1 MKTSSASQV
10 PGIVLYNGST
20 GNNYS
25 SQSIA
30 VHNGRIVATGSND
43 DVMGLAGRET
53 VRINLEGR
61 LVLPGFTDT
70 HIHFHEWSLKRREL
84 QLNKITSLEE
94 LLACVDREVSVRNRR
109 QWIIGQ
115 GWNETD
121 WQERRMPTREIL
133 DSVAPDHPVVLWRC
147 DLHLAVAN
155 SAALKKAGIHAGTPD
170 PPQGRIERDVNGEPN
185 GILRELAINLIRDV
199 IDPPQ
204 TEQLAIAYREATDE
218 LYRLGITGIHDI
230 RLMDDNDGGSA
241 LQTFQELDSTKQLG
255 LRSWVTLP
263 GHRLDDIISLGLRT
277 GFGNDRLRLGHVKFF
292 TDGGVGARTA
302 WMIDPYL
309 DADRGMAL
317 MDMADLAGEI
327 SKADA
332 AGLSVM
338 VHAIGDRANR
348 EVINIFESL
357 YKQDHTGSSV
367 KPLYPH
373 RIEHLQV
380 IRPDDVRRLCTL
392 PLALGVTPANMLL
405 DINLIDTALG
415 DKGAWAYSFRQL
427 MDTGLPVMF
436 SSDCP
441 VCDPAP
447 LLGIYAAVTRQRQD
461 GIPSGGWYPESRVTV
476 SEAVRAYTS
485 VPAMVHGAKDQGS
498 IAVNSR
504 ADLTVFNRDF
514 LSNPAEDILKS
525 QVDMTIFDGEIVY
538 RNF

>member
-1 MKTSSASQV
+1 
-10 PGIVLYNGST
+10 
-20 GNNYS
+20 
-25 SQSIA
+25 
-30 VHNGRIVATGSND
+30 
-43 DVMGLAGRET
+43 MGLAGRET

-70 HIHFHEWSLKRREL
+70 HIHFHEWSLTRREL
-84 QLNKITSLEE
+84 QLSNITSLEE
-94 LLACVDREVSVRNRR
+94 LLACVEKEVSVRNRS
-109 QWIIGQ
+109 QWITGQ
-115 GWNETD
+115 GWNEAD
-121 WQERRMPTREIL
+121 WQETKMPTREIL

-155 SAALKKAGIHAGTPD
+155 SAALKMADIHAGTPD
-170 PPQGRIERDVNGEPN
+170 PPQGRIERDVNGKPN

-204 TEQLAIAYREATDE
+204 TEQIAIAYKEATDV

-230 RLMDDNDGGSA
+230 RLMNDNDGGSA
-241 LQTFQELDSTKQLG
+241 LQTFQELDSTNQLG

-263 GHRLDDIISLGLRT
+263 GHRLDDIISSGLRT

-309 DADRGMAL
+309 DADRGMPL
-317 MDMADLAGEI
+317 MEMADLDCEI
-327 SKADA
+327 RKADA

-348 EVINIFESL
+348 EVINIFERL
-357 YKQDHTGSSV
+357 YKQERKSGSI
-367 KPLYPH
+367 KPNYKH

-380 IRPDDVRRLCTL
+380 IRPDDIRRLCKL
-392 PLALGVTPANMLL
+392 PVALGVTPANMLL
-405 DINLIDTALG
+405 DINLIETALG
-415 DKGAWAYSFRQL
+415 EKGAWAYSFRQL

-447 LLGIYAAVTRQRQD
+447 LVGIYAAVTRQRQD
-461 GIPSGGWYPESRVTV
+461 GFPSGGWYPESRVTIP
-476 SEAVRAYTS
+476 EAVKAYTS
-485 VPAMVHGAKDQGS
+485 VPAIVHGAKDQGS
-498 IAVNSR
+498 IALNNK
-504 ADLTVFNRDF
+504 ADLAVFSRDF
-514 LSNPAEDILKS
+514 ISNPSEDILNT

>member
-1 MKTSSASQV
+1 MNRSHSRQY
-10 PGIVLYNGST
+10 PEIVLYNGST
-20 GNNYS
+20 GNALS
-25 SQSIA
+25 AQSFAIR
-30 VHNGRIVATGSND
+30 HGRIVATGSND
-43 DVMGLAGRET
+43 DVLGGAGRET
-53 VRINLEGR
+53 VVINLKGR

-84 QLNKITSLEE
+84 QLGNIASLEE
-94 LLACVDREVSVRNRR
+94 LLTSVRREVAVCNRD
-109 QWIIGQ
+109 QWITGQ
-115 GWNETD
+115 GWNETE
-121 WQERRMPTREIL
+121 WEEQRMPTREVL

-155 SAALKKAGIHAGTPD
+155 SAALERASIHAGTED
-170 PPQGRIERDVNGEPN
+170 PPQGRIERDVNGKPN

-204 TEQLAIAYREATDE
+204 TEQLAIAYKEATE
-218 LYRLGITGIHDI
+218 ALYRLGITGIHDI
-230 RLMDDNDGGSA
+230 RLMDDSDGGSA
-241 LQTFQELDSTKQLG
+241 LQTFQELDGTKQLG

-263 GHRLDDIISLGLRT
+263 GHRLDEIISLGLRT

-309 DADRGMAL
+309 DADRGMPL
-317 MDMADLAGEI
+317 MDMADLAGQI
-327 SKADA
+327 RKADA

-348 EVINIFESL
+348 EVINIFERL
-357 YKQDHTGSSV
+357 YEQEHTCGSV

-373 RIEHLQV
+373 RMEHLQV
-380 IRPDDVRRLCTL
+380 IRPDDVRRLCKL

-405 DINLIDTALG
+405 DINLIDKALG

-427 MDTGLPVMF
+427 LDTGLPVMF

-441 VCDPAP
+441 VCDPSP

-461 GIPSGGWYPESRVTV
+461 GIPSGGWYPQSQVTV
-476 SEAVRAYTS
+476 SEAVKAYTS
-485 VPAMVHGAKDQGS
+485 VPAEVHGATDQGR
-498 IAVNSR
+498 IGLNSR
-504 ADLTVFNRDF
+504 ADLAIFSQDF
-514 LSNPAEDILKS
+514 LSSPTEEILQT
-525 QVDMTIFDGEIVY
+525 QVDMTIFDGKIVY